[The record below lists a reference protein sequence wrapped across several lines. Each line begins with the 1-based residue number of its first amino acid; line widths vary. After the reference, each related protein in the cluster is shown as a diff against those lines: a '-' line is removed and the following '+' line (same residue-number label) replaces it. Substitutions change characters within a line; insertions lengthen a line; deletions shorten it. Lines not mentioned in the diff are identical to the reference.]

1 LCGDFYK
8 MDKPNYHDYFLTIAY
23 VVAQRSI
30 DPSTKCG
37 AILVSEDK
45 RILSTGYNGP
55 IKNSIDGVVPLER
68 PWKYAHIL
76 HAEENCLLAY
86 SGSTQ
91 DLANSTM
98 YVTGKP
104 CHRCLRMILQRGIT
118 NIIHTNGNV
127 AVMQDDT
134 ENDICETIKAYAPP
148 FKAISLD
155 NLDQIIHLLRKTE
168 EYIKIKNE
176 L

>member
-1 LCGDFYK
+1 
-8 MDKPNYHDYFLTIAY
+8 MNKPSYDDYFLTIAY

-37 AILVSEDK
+37 AVLVSADK

-55 IKNSIDGVVPLER
+55 IKNSIDGAVPLER

-86 SGSTQ
+86 SGSAQ
-91 DLANSTM
+91 DLINSVM
-98 YVTGKP
+98 YITGKP
-104 CHRCLRMILQRGIT
+104 CHRCLRMILQRGI
-118 NIIHTNGNV
+118 NKIIYTNGNI
-127 AVMQDDT
+127 AVMQDSA
-134 ENDICETIKAYAPP
+134 ENDICETIKAYTPS
-148 FKAISLD
+148 FMSKSVD
-155 NLDQIIHLLRKTE
+155 NLPNIVEILRATE
-168 EYIKIKNE
+168 KYIVDKNE